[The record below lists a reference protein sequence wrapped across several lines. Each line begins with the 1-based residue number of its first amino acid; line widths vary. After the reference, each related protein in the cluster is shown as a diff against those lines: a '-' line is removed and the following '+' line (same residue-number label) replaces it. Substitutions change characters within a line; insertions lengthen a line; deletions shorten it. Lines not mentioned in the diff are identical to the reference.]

1 MDKMEDELHGIAL
14 KFVAEMGNVKEEL
27 RKTANSF
34 FNRLIRDMLGRES
47 DDLRRVELN
56 KVIIKVR
63 GLVEELIDLLADK
76 TIVSALKHIQL
87 LVGEIGDARRMDEVA
102 EKIFNEVK
110 DRAEHYRLKQR
121 VAELESTLKKTEELM
136 RSYAI
141 KIKEALAKDEKYRV
155 VIFLEEEGASDYGKI
170 SERLGIPRSRVR
182 KYVKEL
188 EDAGM
193 IQVERSRS
201 RHVAKI
207 KEVPWSIK
215 EG

>member
-1 MDKMEDELHGIAL
+1 M
-14 KFVAEMGNVKEEL
+14 
-27 RKTANSF
+27 
-34 FNRLIRDMLGRES
+34 
-47 DDLRRVELN
+47 
-56 KVIIKVR
+56 
-63 GLVEELIDLLADK
+63 
-76 TIVSALKHIQL
+76 
-87 LVGEIGDARRMDEVA
+87 
-102 EKIFNEVK
+102 
-110 DRAEHYRLKQR
+110 
-121 VAELESTLKKTEELM
+121 
-136 RSYAI
+136 
-141 KIKEALAKDEKYRV
+141 
-155 VIFLEEEGASDYGKI
+155 